1 MSVRVNLLP
10 EATKQQG
17 RSNQQRLIALAGFA
31 ALLLA
36 LGGAYLWQ
44 SNSLSNAEADLA
56 AAENSLALAQSE
68 EADLAPFADIDRR
81 VAEAEAQLSA
91 ALAAEVSIAGI
102 LQDIAAVTPSDT
114 GLTNMNLV
122 LEQPNPDAPPQLTV
136 GSLNLAGQVTTGI
149 APGVERIL
157 LAFDKV
163 GTFDE
168 PFFNSTT
175 VDEDGVA
182 TFSVDVGLLPSA
194 RTDRYTDGL
203 PEEFRR

>member
-17 RSNQQRLIALAGFA
+17 RSNQQRLMALAGFA
-31 ALLLA
+31 VLLVA

-44 SNSLSNAEADLA
+44 SSRLSNAEADLA
-56 AAENSLALAQSE
+56 AAQNSLAVARSE
-68 EADLAPFADIDRR
+68 EADLAAFADIDRR

-91 ALAAEVSIAGI
+91 AFAAEVSIAGV
-102 LQDIAAVTPSDT
+102 LQDIAAVTPTDT
-114 GLTNMNLV
+114 GLTNLNLV
-122 LEQPNPDAPPQLTV
+122 LEQPNPDAPPLPTV
-136 GSLNLAGQVTTGI
+136 GSLNLTGQVTTGI